1 MYTVDLYLRVRLACH
16 VDGLSQREAA
26 SRFGIARE
34 TVRKM
39 LRHSEPPGYRR
50 RQPPKRPKLAP
61 FTDIIDR
68 ILEEDRTVHRKQHH
82 TAKRIFERLRDEH
95 GFTGKET
102 IVKDYVRERRLRRRE
117 MFVPLSHPP
126 GHAQADFGEADAIIA
141 GVKYRAHF
149 FVMTLPHSDA
159 CFVAAYPAATTE
171 AWLDGH
177 NRAFVFFGGVPQSIL
192 YDNDKC
198 LVSRILS
205 DGTRQR
211 TRAFS
216 GLQSHYLFEDRYG
229 RPGKGN
235 DKGNVEGVVG
245 YARRNFMT
253 PLPRFASWDAF
264 NGHLEEQCRNRQ
276 GNVLRGHRESI
287 GERFV
292 RDREALKRPLP
303 APFDACDKQGTRVN
317 SLSLVRYRTNDYS
330 VPVAYGHQEVWIRG
344 YVHEVVIGCGAGII
358 ARHPRSYDRE
368 DMVFDPI
375 HYLPLLEHKI
385 GALDQAAP
393 LAGWELPDAFPT
405 LRRLLEARMG
415 KAGKREYVQVLRLV
429 ETFDL
434 EVLHG
439 AVKDAL
445 RLGAIGYDAVQT
457 PCAVPYRATPAQ
469 TRPGYLSLPASGQ
482 RGDHG
487 RRQLYELVGWRR
499 VMTDTPQVLL
509 AHHLKTLKLP
519 TFLREYDKLARQCA
533 TEGADHVRYLVRLT
547 ELELID
553 RERRMV
559 ERRIRQARFPAVKSL
574 DSFDFKAIASLNKML
589 VLELARCEYVERRE
603 NIIALGNSGT
613 GKTHIAL
620 GLGLAACQK
629 GALRRLPHGRCP
641 GS

>member
-1 MYTVDLYLRVRLACH
+1 
-16 VDGLSQREAA
+16 
-26 SRFGIARE
+26 
-34 TVRKM
+34 
-39 LRHSEPPGYRR
+39 
-50 RQPPKRPKLAP
+50 
-61 FTDIIDR
+61 
-68 ILEEDRTVHRKQHH
+68 
-82 TAKRIFERLRDEH
+82 
-95 GFTGKET
+95 
-102 IVKDYVRERRLRRRE
+102 

-159 CFVAAYPAATTE
+159 CFVAAYPSATTE

-177 NRAFVFFGGVPQSIL
+177 NRTFAFFGGVPRSML

-198 LVSRILS
+198 LVSRILP

-264 NGHLEEQCRNRQ
+264 NAYLEEQCRKRQ
-276 GNVLRGHRESI
+276 DDVLRGHRESI

-330 VPVAYGHQEVWIRG
+330 VPVAYGHQEVWVRG

-368 DMVFDPI
+368 DRVFDPI

-385 GALDQAAP
+385 GALAQAAP

-415 KAGKREYVQVLRLV
+415 KAGKREYVQVLRLL

-445 RLGAIGYDAVQT
+445 RLGAIGYDAVKHLVLCRIERR
-457 PCAVPYRATPAQ
+457 PPKLG
-469 TRPGYLSLPASGQ
+469 PGYLSLPASGQ

-519 TFLREYDKLARQCA
+519 TFLREYDKLARPCA
-533 TEGADHVRYLVRLT
+533 TEGADPVRYLVRLT

-559 ERRIRQARFPAVKSL
+559 ERRSRQASL
-574 DSFDFKAIASLNKML
+574 
-589 VLELARCEYVERRE
+589 
-603 NIIALGNSGT
+603 
-613 GKTHIAL
+613 HIA
-620 GLGLAACQK
+620 
-629 GALRRLPHGRCP
+629 
-641 GS
+641 